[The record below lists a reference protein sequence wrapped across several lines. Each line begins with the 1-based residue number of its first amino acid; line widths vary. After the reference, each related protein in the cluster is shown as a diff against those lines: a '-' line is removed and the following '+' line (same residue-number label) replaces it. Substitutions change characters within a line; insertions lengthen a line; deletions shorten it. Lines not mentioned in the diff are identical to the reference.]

1 MIAAALV
8 IGTAPLR
15 RGRAELQT
23 VLQMPTN
30 YKPRAQY
37 LAERERSEV
46 AARKAEQEQKSDPL
60 VEQAVIAYVA
70 HRQGGGDMQWDDF
83 RRQWL
88 TEREAMDGR

>member
-1 MIAAALV
+1 MKSQFLSRAA
-8 IGTAPLR
+8 
-15 RGRAELQT
+15 
-23 VLQMPTN
+23 
-30 YKPRAQY
+30 Y